1 MFTGVRILS
10 RVTVRSDSCPI
21 KRIMASVQR
30 TTLCGISYDG
40 KRSSRT
46 SCPFTAAVSRLME
59 QSFPPNGNT
68 SMLCFKMLERE
79 SCSDSFELNFSGF
92 IRSSNEFV
100 QFIVLL
106 FRSFLL

>member
-1 MFTGVRILS
+1 MFIGVRILS
-10 RVTVRSDSCPI
+10 RATVCSDSCPI

-30 TTLCGISYDG
+30 TTLCGILLDG

-46 SCPFTAAVSRLME
+46 SCPFTAVVSRLVE
-59 QSFPPNGNT
+59 QSFPPNGNI
-68 SMLCFKMLERE
+68 SMLCFKMLECE
-79 SCSDSFELNFSGF
+79 SCSGSFELNFSEF

-100 QFIVLL
+100 QFIALL